1 MANLF
6 FPNIS
11 GATRFGGVSAALILC
26 TLVASCS
33 GSNDN
38 DNDDE
43 ASANSAMEITVQE
56 LKAAADNGGEFFLI
70 DVRTD
75 PEYAAGHLAFTDKLI
90 DYRELPSL
98 MNFLPQD
105 KNATI
110 YLFCRS
116 GRRSGISTEFLRKE
130 GYANAYNVKG
140 GIVAWLAAGFP
151 VDTGGR

>member
-1 MANLF
+1 MIAAIYLC
-6 FPNIS
+6 
-11 GATRFGGVSAALILC
+11 ALI
-26 TLVASCS
+26 VSCS

-38 DNDDE
+38 GKDDG
-43 ASANSAMEITVQE
+43 ASVNSAMEITVQE
-56 LKAAADNGGEFFLI
+56 LKAAADSGREFFLI

-75 PEYAAGHLAFTDKLI
+75 PEYAAGHLPFTDKLI

-105 KNATI
+105 KNTTI

-116 GRRSGISTEFLRKE
+116 GRRSDISTEFLRKE
-130 GYANAYNVKG
+130 GYANAFNVKG